1 MAVKQQMSENTEN
14 RDADPAESQSAEN
27 NAPEFAQHMFNQ
39 IVIRAVKTER
49 KHQTDGVVKLAEL
62 LLDNGFYQGSVNQD
76 MAEEHAP

>member
-1 MAVKQQMSENTEN
+1 
-14 RDADPAESQSAEN
+14 
-27 NAPEFAQHMFNQ
+27 MFNQ